1 MDEIGVFSPEQAR
14 QLWQWYLQSV
24 ASGAGSQDR
33 GPRPLGSQADYCVIL
48 DAALAAATNSKTG
61 ATSAL
66 AKVCTWD
73 ATTKRFSEVAYQI
86 TVYNHS
92 ESTSHAKDT
101 FGVARFITGHW
112 WFFGDCDAMKSRG
125 SA

>member
-1 MDEIGVFSPEQAR
+1 MEEIGVFSPEQAR

-92 ESTSHAKDT
+92 ESTSHAINSLGKN
-101 FGVARFITGHW
+101 AITVKEFW
-112 WFFGDCDAMKSRG
+112 IFRIF
-125 SA
+125 